1 MLQFAAR
8 KFTVQQRLLH
18 KVQHVRSSG
27 LFEEDG
33 VSQVERWKRYP
44 TLRVWMLL
52 SLVLMVQANATSQRT
67 RAEYNAKRI
76 RNLIAE
82 LKKQMGIDQQIE
94 AVVVPKNELIVSVQP
109 IREHKGIFKMS
120 FEESF
125 LNTLDD
131 GELRAVIAHEL
142 GHVWIFTHHPYLQTE
157 DLANSIAFK
166 VVQQDALDRV
176 YDKVRARNI
185 VAGTLSAFMH

>member
-1 MLQFAAR
+1 ML
-8 KFTVQQRLLH
+8 H
-18 KVQHVRSSG
+18 
-27 LFEEDG
+27 
-33 VSQVERWKRYP
+33 
-44 TLRVWMLL
+44 
-52 SLVLMVQANATSQRT
+52 ANATSQLT
-67 RAEYNAKRI
+67 RAAYNAKRI
-76 RNLIAE
+76 KNLIEE
-82 LKKQMGIDQQIE
+82 LKKQMEISQEIE
-94 AVVVPKNELIVSVQP
+94 PVVVPKNELIVSVQP
-109 IREHKGIFKMS
+109 VRERPGVFVMS
-120 FEESF
+120 FEQNF

-166 VVQQDALDRV
+166 AVTQDSLDRV

>member
-1 MLQFAAR
+1 
-8 KFTVQQRLLH
+8 
-18 KVQHVRSSG
+18 
-27 LFEEDG
+27 
-33 VSQVERWKRYP
+33 VSQAERWNRHP
-44 TLRVWMLL
+44 SLRVWMLL
-52 SLVLMVQANATSQRT
+52 SLVLIIQANATSERT
-67 RAEYNAKRI
+67 RSVYNAKRI
-76 RNLIAE
+76 KGLIEE
-82 LKKQMGIDQQIE
+82 LKKQMAIPQEIE
-94 AVVVPKNELIVSVQP
+94 PVFVPKNELIVSVQP
-109 IREHKGIFKMS
+109 VRERPGVYQIS
-120 FEESF
+120 FEEDF

-166 VVQQDALDRV
+166 VVTQDSLDRV

>member
-1 MLQFAAR
+1 
-8 KFTVQQRLLH
+8 
-18 KVQHVRSSG
+18 
-27 LFEEDG
+27 
-33 VSQVERWKRYP
+33 
-44 TLRVWMLL
+44 MLL
-52 SLVLMVQANATSQRT
+52 SLILIIQANATSERT
-67 RAEYNAKRI
+67 RSEYNAKRI
-76 RNLIAE
+76 KGLIEE
-82 LKKQMGIDQQIE
+82 LKNQMAIPQEIE
-94 AVVVPKNELIVSVQP
+94 AVFVPKNELIVSVQP
-109 IREHKGIFKMS
+109 VRERPAVYQIS
-120 FEESF
+120 FEEDF

-166 VVQQDALDRV
+166 VVTQDSLDRV

>member
-1 MLQFAAR
+1 
-8 KFTVQQRLLH
+8 
-18 KVQHVRSSG
+18 
-27 LFEEDG
+27 
-33 VSQVERWKRYP
+33 
-44 TLRVWMLL
+44 MLL
-52 SLVLMVQANATSQRT
+52 SLVLIIQANATSERT
-67 RAEYNAKRI
+67 RSVYNAKRI
-76 RNLIAE
+76 KGLIEE
-82 LKKQMGIDQQIE
+82 LKKQMAIPQEIE
-94 AVVVPKNELIVSVQP
+94 PVFVPKNELIVSVQP
-109 IREHKGIFKMS
+109 VRERPGVYQIS
-120 FEESF
+120 FEEDF

-166 VVQQDALDRV
+166 VVTQDSLDRV

>member
-1 MLQFAAR
+1 
-8 KFTVQQRLLH
+8 
-18 KVQHVRSSG
+18 
-27 LFEEDG
+27 
-33 VSQVERWKRYP
+33 VSQLERWKRYP
-44 TLRVWMLL
+44 SLRVWMLL
-52 SLVLMVQANATSQRT
+52 SLILVIRANATSERT

-76 RNLIAE
+76 KALIEE
-82 LKKQMGIDQQIE
+82 LKKQMEIPQQIE
-94 AVVVPKNELIVSVQP
+94 AVFVPKNELIVSVQP
-109 IREHKGIFKMS
+109 VRERPGVFQIS
-120 FEESF
+120 FEEDF

-166 VVQQDALDRV
+166 VVAQDSLDRV